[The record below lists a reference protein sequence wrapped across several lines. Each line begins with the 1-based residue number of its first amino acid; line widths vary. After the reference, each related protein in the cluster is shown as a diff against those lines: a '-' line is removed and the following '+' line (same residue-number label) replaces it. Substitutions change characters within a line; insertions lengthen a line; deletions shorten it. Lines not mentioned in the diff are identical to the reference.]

1 MISGTSLVQFT
12 YLHVFLSV
20 IGIGAGFFLV
30 FGLFTSRRLSI
41 LTATF
46 LVSTLAT
53 SLTGFLFPFNG
64 VTPGIILG
72 VLSILA
78 LLIAIVG
85 LYVKKLEGPWRA
97 IYVVSAL
104 LAYYFNF
111 FVLVAQ
117 GFAKVPALKAVA
129 PTMSSPAFGGTQLA
143 LLIIFVLITVRSLKE
158 FHPE

>member
-1 MISGTSLVQFT
+1 MISGTALVQLT
-12 YLHVFLSV
+12 YLHVFLSF
-20 IGIGAGFFLV
+20 IGIGAGLFVV

-46 LVSTLAT
+46 LVATLAT
-53 SLTGFLFPFNG
+53 SVTAFLFPFNG

-72 VLSILA
+72 VLSILV
-78 LLIAIVG
+78 LLVAIVA

-97 IYVVSAL
+97 TYVVSAL
-104 LAYYFNF
+104 VAYYFNF

-143 LLIIFVLITVRSLKE
+143 LLVLFVLIGVRSVKE